1 MKNEDVPPTK
11 RGGCLYDVSDVW
23 PPRFLRNPWP
33 KNHASHAE
41 SSHTRSAPRKHDRDK
56 KREKMSPIF
65 FKWVACRRIHLGM
78 LIHFW
83 GYDMSIIIRSCTP
96 SFLGMIPQKLLTNLE
111 ESPWNLS
118 ENLWRE
124 TCSSA
129 SLCAKQLRSCKHRDS
144 TYKTGSKVQYK
155 GDPKHLEV
163 ISFLSTKC
171 QTTSTACKNFKK
183 MIVLRPFLIGLT
195 LEWLKQ
201 LQEWHFNSA
210 RVRTK
215 HG

>member
-1 MKNEDVPPTK
+1 MRMSPQKNGVVASMMFPMFDPQGSWGTRDPK
-11 RGGCLYDVSDVW
+11 IMH
-23 PPRFLRNPWP
+23 PMLRV
-33 KNHASHAE
+33 
-41 SSHTRSAPRKHDRDK
+41 HTRGAHQENMTAT
-56 KREKMSPIF
+56 KREKKCHQFF
-65 FKWVACRRIHLGM
+65 FKWVACRRNHLGM

-163 ISFLSTKC
+163 ISFFIN
-171 QTTSTACKNFKK
+171 QMPNNFNS
-183 MIVLRPFLIGLT
+183 
-195 LEWLKQ
+195 
-201 LQEWHFNSA
+201 LQEL
-210 RVRTK
+210 
-215 HG
+215 